1 MALGLGLLLVL
12 AVLCVGSATPSA
24 RVAPAAAATIGAAA
38 AATMGA
44 PTAATVG
51 AAAVVTLLLSSGAIV
66 DAQVKTSI
74 AVGEGGE
81 RVRANVFKRR
91 CQLGFFSCRLTLV
104 FKKKMKREC
113 RRIPRALPPLL
124 PMMLTPRT
132 AYGLTYTRV
141 ESEP

>member
-1 MALGLGLLLVL
+1 
-12 AVLCVGSATPSA
+12 
-24 RVAPAAAATIGAAA
+24 
-38 AATMGA
+38 MGHH
-44 PTAATVG
+44 TWATVG
-51 AAAVVTLLLSSGAIV
+51 AAAVVTLLLSSVAIV

-132 AYGLTYTRV
+132 AYGLTYKRV